1 MSGLVVIPC
10 LPVGRAELAEARRA
24 LTGQGRGNVDDLTL
38 AKTLWAA
45 RALPAVLDVLAD
57 LSLLDVTFSP
67 DVDVE
72 LSQDRPIRGPIS
84 LVAWRRDDELVV
96 EVLVLGDAD
105 LEAYAFDAAVARAMF
120 PIRLNSPEPGL
131 QSDEDITSEDN
142 VVRLQRFSFG
152 APGRTPSGRATS

>member
-1 MSGLVVIPC
+1 MSGLIVIPC

-24 LTGQGRGNVDDLTL
+24 LAGQGRGNVDDVTL
-38 AKTLWAA
+38 AKTLWLA
-45 RALPAVLDVLAD
+45 RALPAVLDALAD

-72 LSQDRPIRGPIS
+72 LSQDRPIRGPLS

-96 EVLVLGDAD
+96 EALVLGDTD
-105 LEAYAFDAAVARAMF
+105 LEARAFDAAVARAVF
-120 PIRLNSPEPGL
+120 PIRLNAPEAGL
-131 QSDEDITSEDN
+131 ASDEDITAEDN

-152 APGRTPSGRATS
+152 APGRTP